1 MNPAHESFGSARGAG
16 MIDIIMRRIFYK
28 KEFQRSREFM
38 KSMTRRRIVLKIG
51 TSTVTGGTK
60 EINRPNLVDL
70 VRQLSTLRKRGFEVI
85 LVSSGAVA
93 AGREALQGSVFPK
106 HVPAKQMLSAIGQ
119 PRLMAI
125 YHELF
130 SIYGELTA
138 QVLLTRSDLIHR
150 TGYLN
155 ARGTMGLLLENG
167 VIPIV
172 NENDAIATDEIRLGD
187 NDTLSAH
194 IAGLVGAEILVL
206 MTDQDGLFDDD
217 PGKNPSASLVRRVVE
232 AEIPDRIWAAAGGSR
247 SGLGTGGML
256 TKVRAADIARRM
268 GTTVRIVNGAVPD
281 CLLKVADGEDFG
293 TTFIPTRSVRESRKR
308 YLLSGYRA
316 DGAAVIVD
324 RGAAEA
330 LAQGK
335 SLLPAGVRAVV
346 GEFDRGDTIR
356 ILDDAGAELAV
367 GTTNYGAQDVARL
380 VGRHADEI
388 EEILGYSFA
397 DEMIHRDFMIDS
409 RSRECENGN

>member
-1 MNPAHESFGSARGAG
+1 
-16 MIDIIMRRIFYK
+16 
-28 KEFQRSREFM
+28 
-38 KSMTRRRIVLKIG
+38 
-51 TSTVTGGTK
+51 
-60 EINRPNLVDL
+60 
-70 VRQLSTLRKRGFEVI
+70 
-85 LVSSGAVA
+85 
-93 AGREALQGSVFPK
+93 
-106 HVPAKQMLSAIGQ
+106 MLSAIGQ

-217 PGKNPSASLVRRVVE
+217 PGKNPAASLVRRVVE

-356 ILDDAGAELAV
+356 ILDDAGVELAV
-367 GTTNYGAQDVARL
+367 GTTNYGGA
-380 VGRHADEI
+380 GRGEAC
-388 EEILGYSFA
+388 LPPC
-397 DEMIHRDFMIDS
+397 R
-409 RSRECENGN
+409 

>member
-1 MNPAHESFGSARGAG
+1 
-16 MIDIIMRRIFYK
+16 
-28 KEFQRSREFM
+28 M

-93 AGREALQGSVFPK
+93 AGREALQSSAFPK

-155 ARGTMGLLLENG
+155 ARGTIGLLLENG

-194 IAGLVGAEILVL
+194 IAGLVGAELLVL
-206 MTDQDGLFDDD
+206 MTDQDGLFDGD
-217 PGKNPSASLVRRVVE
+217 PGKNPSALLVRRVAE
-232 AEIPDRIWAAAGGSR
+232 AEIPDRIWTAAGGSR

-293 TTFIPTRSVRESRKR
+293 TTFIPTRSIRESRKR

-367 GTTNYGAQDVARL
+367 GTTNYGSQDAARL
-380 VGRHADEI
+380 VGRQADEI
-388 EEILGYSFA
+388 EAILGYSFA

-409 RSRECENGN
+409 RYEEGENGN

>member
-1 MNPAHESFGSARGAG
+1 M
-16 MIDIIMRRIFYK
+16 
-28 KEFQRSREFM
+28 
-38 KSMTRRRIVLKIG
+38 
-51 TSTVTGGTK
+51 
-60 EINRPNLVDL
+60 
-70 VRQLSTLRKRGFEVI
+70 
-85 LVSSGAVA
+85 
-93 AGREALQGSVFPK
+93 
-106 HVPAKQMLSAIGQ
+106 
-119 PRLMAI
+119 
-125 YHELF
+125 
-130 SIYGELTA
+130 
-138 QVLLTRSDLIHR
+138 
-150 TGYLN
+150 
-155 ARGTMGLLLENG
+155 
-167 VIPIV
+167 
-172 NENDAIATDEIRLGD
+172 
-187 NDTLSAH
+187 
-194 IAGLVGAEILVL
+194 
-206 MTDQDGLFDDD
+206 
-217 PGKNPSASLVRRVVE
+217 
-232 AEIPDRIWAAAGGSR
+232 
-247 SGLGTGGML
+247 
-256 TKVRAADIARRM
+256 
-268 GTTVRIVNGAVPD
+268 
-281 CLLKVADGEDFG
+281 KVADGEDFG

>member
-1 MNPAHESFGSARGAG
+1 
-16 MIDIIMRRIFYK
+16 
-28 KEFQRSREFM
+28 M

-155 ARGTMGLLLENG
+155 ARGTIGLLLENG

-194 IAGLVGAEILVL
+194 IAGLVGAELLVL
-206 MTDQDGLFDDD
+206 MTDQDGLFDGD
-217 PGKNPSASLVRRVVE
+217 PGKNPSALLVRRVAE

-293 TTFIPTRSVRESRKR
+293 TTFIPTRSIRESRKR

-367 GTTNYGAQDVARL
+367 GTTNYGAQDAARL
-380 VGRHADEI
+380 VGRQADEI
-388 EEILGYSFA
+388 EAILGYSFA

-409 RSRECENGN
+409 RCAEGENGN